1 MSSDR
6 VDTTFTPS
14 KLHMLNNLADD
25 QAQILWS
32 ADSDSDSENESKND
46 SVSVSSIKENLMNRI
61 KHESTT
67 EDNKHNKSLVKGYY
81 TTHSNADIITAVTL
95 FSLLNR

>member
-1 MSSDR
+1 
-6 VDTTFTPS
+6 
-14 KLHMLNNLADD
+14 MLNNLADD

-61 KHESTT
+61 KHETTT
-67 EDNKHNKSLVKGYY
+67 EDKKHNKSLVKGHC
-81 TTHSNADIITAVTL
+81 TTHIRTQI
-95 FSLLNR
+95 

>member
-1 MSSDR
+1 
-6 VDTTFTPS
+6 
-14 KLHMLNNLADD
+14 MLNNLADD

-67 EDNKHNKSLVKGYY
+67 EDNKQNKSLVKGYY